1 MELEVKT
8 KQVEEPKKAT
18 KKEVVTL
25 EIGVASME
33 QMSTDSNVI
42 TVHQHPNDVTF
53 IVSYG
58 KDWKGD
64 KPMPEGPVVVSKESA
79 EHFISLKIGKIK

>member
-1 MELEVKT
+1 MELEIKT
-8 KQVEEPKKAT
+8 KQEEIKTTPAET
-18 KKEVVTL
+18 VNTL

-42 TVHQHPNDVTF
+42 TVHPHPNDVTF
-53 IVSYG
+53 VVSYG

-64 KPMPEGPVVVSKESA
+64 KPMPEGPVIVSKETA
-79 EHFISLKIGKIK
+79 EHFSSLKIGKIK